1 MQVVINIDEK
11 IFNLVA
17 AQVMLEAT
25 DNKMEKA
32 IKIAT
37 EKCKS
42 ETINVDP
49 DLLQEESKNVQMG
62 LCMLGLAAVADEEL
76 RKINDEEN
84 K

>member
-25 DNKMEKA
+25 DKKMEKA
-32 IKIAT
+32 IEIAT

-42 ETINVDP
+42 EAINVDP
-49 DLLQEESKNVQMG
+49 DLLQEESQNVQMG

-76 RKINDEEN
+76 QKINDEE
-84 K
+84 KK